1 MTTNAGNVAR
11 REVRDLAERVAAL
24 ELENERRLDENR
36 RLVEVVR
43 SQSET
48 LQMLVGIVGDRR

>member
-1 MTTNAGNVAR
+1 MTEPTPTSLKAR
-11 REVRDLAERVAAL
+11 VKAL
-24 ELENERRLDENR
+24 EIENERRLDEIR

-48 LQMLVGIVGDRR
+48 LNSILDMIGDRR